1 MAKAAQMSAIEE
13 TKKALEEPR
22 KDKIVNQ
29 FVQSLF
35 FSLDPQNTSG
45 MDTELLKTML
55 DQGVKRALTNYL
67 LNHRWKQILEL
78 T

>member
-1 MAKAAQMSAIEE
+1 MLFFNSKRQTEAQAIALEE
-13 TKKALEEPR
+13 TKKTLEELA
-22 KDKIVNQ
+22 KTKVVTQ

-55 DQGVKRALTNYL
+55 DQGVKAC
-67 LNHRWKQILEL
+67 
-78 T
+78 